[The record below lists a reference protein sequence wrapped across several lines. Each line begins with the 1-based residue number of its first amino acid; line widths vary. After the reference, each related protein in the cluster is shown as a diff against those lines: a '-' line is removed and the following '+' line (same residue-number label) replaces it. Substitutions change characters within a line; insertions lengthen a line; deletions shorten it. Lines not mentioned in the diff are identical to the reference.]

1 MTNRE
6 YLYGSVWQPFLCGLL
21 WLISVTIHA
30 APVLPCWSIVVGMSS
45 SAPNKI
51 NINRCLTH
59 NMSVGHRGISQDNE
73 FSLLN
78 QFVPDSLAAVTFE
91 GSDHVRRFYL
101 ASRQNEWFMPESTG
115 DINTN
120 LQIEILPEEFSPLQN
135 NLYIFPSL
143 SKLFLSNPQNQA
155 QDIIVIDFLL
165 PESNQVTELPPESNE
180 AMSVHVLQDRWRF
193 EINLALLKLPLVI
206 CLPDALTLSL
216 SDSGVR
222 TNVSEKLIPL
232 PMAILQESGKA
243 ITEDTK
249 AVSGDVAVI
258 VHYQPVEISEKQAPL
273 YRTHLWVVPR
283 SEHSQSPPE
292 PYPSQ
297 LEFQPEDPLHPDKGR
312 ADKTK
317 RKSQKADTAGP
328 ESVTSLTNESMK
340 VSDSVFRKS
349 TIYGVDYLME
359 IVLKLFSRRSGLQAS
374 NPRNQL
380 ERRSRNRQ
388 LKQADLALSDSL
400 YTVLSHFLEGTDF
413 KMPVTILRELSDERV
428 KYVPLSFIAKT
439 YSQIEDLQYNRGEE
453 HKKLMFNIDRLI
465 EMILMSFAYIKADG
479 SSTIVD
485 PLTDI
490 WDDLRTVVTSA
501 SRRGFFTDIA
511 VGLEVIHNLMLF
523 AIDIPDVDMIF
534 SLCDWG
540 IRLQKNMKI
549 SQKSGND
556 VISSQATLR
565 KTYMVA
571 WTQLEALLLTQDI
584 PVPRLRQLITD
595 ATGIG
600 VNTNPWSTRVGQY
613 EQMKEDAIAAKRES
627 NAAEWKKKVSIAEQH
642 GRELLLQIDR
652 EQAELAV
659 LREQRD
665 KKQKTVRQK
674 ENRLVPRQQESPT
687 TTEPEEQARDK
698 PPEVEPEWQRLYWAG
713 AQAYKESDT
722 ELALELFQKALDAQ
736 PDQLSRA
743 RILSTMADCYFV
755 PGEKKLK
762 SLFESYNKALAFHR
776 QMEHEAQQQQRP
788 TLDKNALNALSYQFL
803 KAIET
808 LLEPIKQSTQL
819 HSDALG
825 ALSLVDIHSPEVDK
839 AEAERL
845 LLILIKEWEQLSS
858 MSSRLRDGNDALIA
872 TYHLRQQIIKN
883 LITTGATRIS
893 EETITRKKLETARK
907 KMSSSGQKKGKG
919 VKRGKG
925 IKDEQREDIS
935 IQDNLNTHYE
945 RLSKELGHF
954 EQVASM
960 AKALLDSWK
969 SPQPRFGEQPAIKL
983 SEKDWQ
989 AIRELLAS
997 DVRLSR
1003 NMRKKLLTPNKLD
1016 NYLSS
1021 LTFIMTRP
1029 EQSERLDNFL
1039 RTLNLEEVDIA
1050 ADHFCLFN
1058 AIMRWL
1064 QEHPDIA
1071 PEVDRE
1077 MTGRQLFTMLAPKGI
1092 QLERAFPD
1100 NVEMQRIASAFT
1112 ETGANYRAW
1121 GTDSMVH
1128 YLIAPW
1134 LNIPILVLATDVAR
1148 EGGTVNG
1155 VLYDSGDSDPIYEDQ
1170 IASFMT
1176 NDTMV
1181 LIHRQNHWQVALPST
1196 GSRYN
1201 RESHTGNLHCTG
1213 YPEPSCQSFQSQ

>member
-1 MTNRE
+1 
-6 YLYGSVWQPFLCGLL
+6 
-21 WLISVTIHA
+21 
-30 APVLPCWSIVVGMSS
+30 MSS

-59 NMSVGHRGISQDNE
+59 NMSVGHRGISQDDE

-78 QFVPDSLAAVTFE
+78 QFVPDSLAAVIFE
-91 GSDHVRRFYL
+91 GSDHVRQFYL
-101 ASRQNEWFMPESTG
+101 VSRQNDWFMPESTEE
-115 DINTN
+115 INTN
-120 LQIEILPEEFSPLQN
+120 LKLEIPPEGSSPLHN

-143 SKLFLSNPQNQA
+143 SESFLSTPHNKAP
-155 QDIIVIDFLL
+155 DILVVEFLL
-165 PESNQVTELPPESNE
+165 PENGQTGAFPPEGNQ
-180 AMSVHVLQDRWRF
+180 AMSVEVLEDRWRYK
-193 EINLALLKLPLVI
+193 INLGLLNNPMVISLPGCFALSP
-206 CLPDALTLSL
+206 A
-216 SDSGVR
+216 DSGVCLNACENL
-222 TNVSEKLIPL
+222 TPL
-232 PMAILQESGKA
+232 PIAILQESGKT

-249 AVSGDVAVI
+249 AVSGDVALI
-258 VHYQPVEISEKQAPL
+258 VYYPPAKFSENQAPL
-273 YRTHLWVVPR
+273 YETHIWVVPR
-283 SEHSQSPPE
+283 SEHTQSPPE

-297 LEFQPEDPLHPDKGR
+297 LEFQPEDPLHTDKGR

-317 RKSQKADTAGP
+317 RKSQKAHSTDT
-328 ESVTSLTNESMK
+328 ESIESLIQQVEGVGISVACKESAFYK
-340 VSDSVFRKS
+340 VD
-349 TIYGVDYLME
+349 DLME
-359 IVLKLFSRRSGLQAS
+359 VVLKLFARRSDLQAS
-374 NPRNQL
+374 NPRSQP
-380 ERRSRNRQ
+380 EKKFRYYQ
-388 LKQADLALSDSL
+388 LKKADLALSRGFHIVID
-400 YTVLSHFLEGTDF
+400 YFFKCAELET
-413 KMPVTILRELSDERV
+413 PVTTFRELSGEGV
-428 KYVPLSFIAKT
+428 KYIPLSFIAKT
-439 YSQIEDLQYNRGEE
+439 YPQIQNLQYNSDRE
-453 HKKLMFNIDRLI
+453 HQKLVLHTQNSI
-465 EMILMSFAYIKADG
+465 EMVLMALTYISRQNG
-479 SSTIVD
+479 RRSIID

-490 WDDLRTVVTSA
+490 WGDIRTVVISFA
-501 SRRGFFTDIA
+501 SSPENFTDASI
-511 VGLEVIHNLMLF
+511 GTDIIYRLMLF
-523 AIDIPDVDMIF
+523 AIEVTDVDMIF
-534 SLCDWG
+534 SLCDRSSHVYHGG
-540 IRLQKNMKI
+540 IKTSRYERDNSLT
-549 SQKSGND
+549 
-556 VISSQATLR
+556 TLR
-565 KTYMVA
+565 KTYMSA
-571 WTQLEALLLTQDI
+571 WTKLKALLSTQDI
-584 PVPRLRQLITD
+584 PVPQLRQLIEG
-595 ATGIG
+595 AGRIGI
-600 VNTNPWSTRVGQY
+600 NTALWSTEVDHY

-627 NAAEWKKKVSIAEQH
+627 NAAEWEKKVSLAEQH

-652 EQAELAV
+652 EQAELAL

-674 ENRLVPRQQESPT
+674 ENRLVPLQQESPA

-698 PPEVEPEWQRLYWAG
+698 PPEVEPEWRRLYWAG
-713 AQAYKESDT
+713 AEAYKESGA

-743 RILSTMADCYFV
+743 RILSAMADCYFV

-762 SLFESYNKALAFHR
+762 SLFESYNKALAFRR

-808 LLEPIKQSTQL
+808 LLEPIKQSTRL
-819 HSDALG
+819 HSDALES
-825 ALSLVDIHSPEVDK
+825 LSLVDILSPGVDK
-839 AEAERL
+839 EEAECL

-1003 NMRKKLLTPNKLD
+1003 NMRKKLLNPNKLD

-1021 LTFIMTRP
+1021 LTFIMTR
-1029 EQSERLDNFL
+1029 SEHSDKLDNFL

-1134 LNIPILVLATDVAR
+1134 LNIPVLVLATDAAR
-1148 EGGTVNG
+1148 EGGAVNG
-1155 VLYDSGDSDPIYEDQ
+1155 VLYDSGDIDPIYEDQ

-1213 YPEPSCQSFQSQ
+1213 YTEPSCQSFQSQ